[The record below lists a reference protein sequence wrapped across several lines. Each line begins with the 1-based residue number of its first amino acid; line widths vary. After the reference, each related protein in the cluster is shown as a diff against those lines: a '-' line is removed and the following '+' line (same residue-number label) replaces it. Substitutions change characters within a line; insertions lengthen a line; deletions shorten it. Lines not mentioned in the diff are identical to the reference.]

1 MYNRKAIYTEV
12 KERMKREKAIGI
24 TTAIIASAVNFFL
37 GFAKMFIGLS
47 ANSVGIISDGINN
60 FGDVLTCGGGAA
72 GLSFSDKKPSENF
85 PAGFGKVEYFTTL
98 LIAEILL
105 IVGVVFTYFSIER
118 LIFRRPIF
126 FTWIYF
132 AIVAGTMVLKFLL
145 YLGFR
150 YSHKKMK
157 SEILKCQSVD
167 CLMDTGITAAALIGY
182 ICSIFTRF
190 PVDAVI
196 GITIGASVIA
206 YGIKTV
212 KVSATKLIG

>member
-1 MYNRKAIYTEV
+1 
-12 KERMKREKAIGI
+12 MKREKTIGI
-24 TTAIIASAVNFFL
+24 TTAIFASATNFFL
-37 GFAKMFIGLS
+37 GFTKLFIGLS

-60 FGDVLTCGGGAA
+60 FGDVLTCAGGAV
-72 GLSFSDKKPSENF
+72 GLSFVNKNPSEKF
-85 PAGFGKVEYFTTL
+85 PDGFGKVEHFTAL

-126 FTWIYF
+126 FTWMYF
-132 AIVAGTMVLKFLL
+132 AIVAATMVIKFLL

-167 CLMDTGITAAALIGY
+167 CLMDTGITAASLIGY
-182 ICSIFTRF
+182 ICSIFTRI
-190 PVDAVI
+190 PIDAFI
-196 GITIGASVIA
+196 GISIGVSVIV
-206 YGIKTV
+206 YGIRTL
-212 KVSATKLIG
+212 KVSATKLIR